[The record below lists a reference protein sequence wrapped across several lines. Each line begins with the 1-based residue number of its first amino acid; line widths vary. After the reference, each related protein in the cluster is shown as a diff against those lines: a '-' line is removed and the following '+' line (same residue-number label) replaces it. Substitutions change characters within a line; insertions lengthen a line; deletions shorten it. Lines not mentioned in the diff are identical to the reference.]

1 MHWIRAHHLA
11 LPLATLALIVTA
23 GSAAASSPAPV
34 PTVGVATDA
43 PTATPVPLVHVVV
56 RGDTMWGIARRYD
69 VRLRTLVA
77 VNPQIETPRLIHPGD
92 QIWIPR
98 EAVHVTSVGRPTR
111 GTLVLT
117 ESTTLTAD
125 HRGNIVIRGDGVM
138 LDCAGHVV
146 RGPGID
152 SDAYSG
158 GINIAEAS
166 NVTVKRCIV
175 SGFARNGLFGG
186 GSDIN
191 LEADW
196 FVGNGNHGVHL
207 ASVSTGRVTGC
218 TSRLNGTVHPAIGIV
233 ATRSANLAISGNV
246 VAGNPWA
253 GIALLDGTLS
263 STVASNLATD
273 NGTALIVESS
283 GANSLLANT
292 AVRNHDGF
300 AILGATGTVVTG
312 NTASHNAHCGF
323 CLDRGTSGATLA
335 GNTAN
340 RNHDGFGVHA
350 SNANV
355 LDGNIAG
362 ANRNYGFVVFGG
374 ASDNTLSHNTALRNG
389 YYDAWEEGTG
399 SGDTWSDN
407 TFGTTFGL

>member
-11 LPLATLALIVTA
+11 VLLAILALA
-23 GSAAASSPAPV
+23 AGSGSAAAASPTPVTTPSGAAAAPTEAPPVPVATAAPAP
-34 PTVGVATDA
+34 P
-43 PTATPVPLVHVVV
+43 PQPLVHVVV
-56 RGDTMWGIARRYD
+56 RGDTVWGIARRYD
-69 VRLRTLVA
+69 VRLRTLIE

-117 ESTTLTAD
+117 GSTTLTAD
-125 HRGNIVIRGDGVM
+125 HRGNIVIRADGVT

-175 SGFARNGLFGG
+175 SGFVRNGLFAG

-218 TSRLNGTVHPAIGIV
+218 TSRLNGAVHPAIGIV
-233 ATRSANLAISGNV
+233 VTKSTGVSVSGNV
-246 VAGNPWA
+246 VAGHEWS
-253 GIALLDGTLS
+253 GIALFDGTS
-263 STVASNLATD
+263 GSTVAR
-273 NGTALIVESS
+273 
-283 GANSLLANT
+283 NT
-292 AVRNHDGF
+292 
-300 AILGATGTVVTG
+300 VTG
-312 NTASHNAHCGF
+312 SY
-323 CLDRGTSGATLA
+323 SGITIQGESNDNVVR
-335 GNTAN
+335 GNTVS
-340 RNHDGFGVHA
+340 RNTHGIGQV
-350 SNANV
+350 NA
-355 LDGNIAG
+355 
-362 ANRNYGFVVFGG
+362 
-374 ASDNTLSHNTALRNG
+374 
-389 YYDAWEEGTG
+389 
-399 SGDTWSDN
+399 
-407 TFGTTFGL
+407 